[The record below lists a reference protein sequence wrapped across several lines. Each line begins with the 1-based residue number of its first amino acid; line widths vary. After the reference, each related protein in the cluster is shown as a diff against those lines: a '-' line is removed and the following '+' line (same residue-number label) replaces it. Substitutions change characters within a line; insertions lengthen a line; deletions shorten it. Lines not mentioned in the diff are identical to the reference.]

1 LNQVHRE
8 RQSICLHNASTYVI
22 VNGEKEMLLLRLD
35 GTFHSLIAPN
45 DENNPVGF
53 VNLPEMSAKRSE
65 IGEYRREPTKHKE
78 H

>member
-1 LNQVHRE
+1 
-8 RQSICLHNASTYVI
+8 
-22 VNGEKEMLLLRLD
+22 MLLLRLN